1 MKTQVCVSLVLVL
14 FTFTEAVDP
23 KNFKC
28 DKNSPTGDD
37 IFSDGNPPVNMVH
50 IFCGQIINGKA
61 TGFHSHPGGTN
72 PECAKAEDQ
81 DKAPLN
87 DKDYEAY
94 NNITVW
100 NEKQNEWVKKGPRP
114 TTFWPTSMSVPDV
127 VTTIQNLYNSCKPS
141 QRKRNIVCIDD
152 FQLSSASEKFDIVM
166 ALKKKKIV
174 SAYPMKRGHCNK
186 IQRIVQ
192 SQTTMTMKTCKY
204 RRFTD
209 ETLFLLHFF

>member
-1 MKTQVCVSLVLVL
+1 MKTLLFVSLALVL
-14 FTFTEAVDP
+14 FTFTEAVGP

-28 DKNSPTGDD
+28 DKNSPTGAN
-37 IFSDGNPPVNMVH
+37 IFSDGNPQVNMVH
-50 IFCGQIINGKA
+50 IFCGQIIKDKA

-81 DKAPLN
+81 AKAPLN

-94 NNITVW
+94 NKITVW
-100 NEKQNEWVKKGPRP
+100 DEKQKKWVEKGPKP

-127 VTTIQNLYNSCKPS
+127 VTTIQSLYNSCKPD
-141 QRKRNIVCIDD
+141 QQKQNIVCIED
-152 FQLSSASEKFDIVM
+152 FHLPSASEKFDVIM

-174 SAYPMKRGHCNK
+174 SAYPMKSGHCNQ
-186 IQRIVQ
+186 IQRIY
-192 SQTTMTMKTCKY
+192 MTMKTCKY